1 MNKGEMV
8 CLGNIKHLKQKFCQG
23 YNVLIKLYPKTEPN
37 NVIEIKEAFCALFVA
52 QLKDEHQVCLYEWFN
67 FRKSEIPF
75 WALNFENWFFFLKQ
89 TMLHYVLLNIGVL
102 WSEIFKNM
110 EYIKGEFN
118 EFVED
123 YTVSETTLEQV
134 FLSFS
139 N

>member
-1 MNKGEMV
+1 
-8 CLGNIKHLKQKFCQG
+8 
-23 YNVLIKLYPKTEPN
+23 
-37 NVIEIKEAFCALFVA
+37 
-52 QLKDEHQVCLYEWFN
+52 
-67 FRKSEIPF
+67 
-75 WALNFENWFFFLKQ
+75 
-89 TMLHYVLLNIGVL
+89 MLHYVLLNIGVL